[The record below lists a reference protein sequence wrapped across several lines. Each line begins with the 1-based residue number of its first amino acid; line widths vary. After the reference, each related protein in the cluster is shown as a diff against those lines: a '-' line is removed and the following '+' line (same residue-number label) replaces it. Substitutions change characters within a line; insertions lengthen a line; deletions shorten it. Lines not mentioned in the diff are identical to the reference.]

1 MNRLL
6 QDDLA
11 FTFGALKEH
20 PKVYWI
26 WTHRQWCLEHIP
38 EDDSSDEGS
47 DPLQWQ
53 RQTWTHELIV
63 VEKML
68 DVDARNCMPLSLPP
82 LYIFLISHCAGTLT
96 TAIVHAWAYRRYILK
111 SMPPPGPSI
120 PARSPTTELVYTQ
133 KKIESNFSNFSAWHQ
148 RTKVYAVTEQLRDPT
163 LLDSGILPSRSECL
177 PRGLNCVSVEFDFV
191 VQAMYTDPNDQS
203 AWLYHRW
210 LISLSMFFLP
220 LPSAWFLT

>member
-1 MNRLL
+1 MNRRL

-68 DVDARNCMPLSLPP
+68 DVDARNCMPLSLFP
-82 LYIFLISHCAGTLT
+82 LYI
-96 TAIVHAWAYRRYILK
+96 Y
-111 SMPPPGPSI
+111 
-120 PARSPTTELVYTQ
+120 
-133 KKIESNFSNFSAWHQ
+133 
-148 RTKVYAVTEQLRDPT
+148 
-163 LLDSGILPSRSECL
+163 SRSHIVRVL
-177 PRGLNCVSVEFDFV
+177 LRL
-191 VQAMYTDPNDQS
+191 Q
-203 AWLYHRW
+203 
-210 LISLSMFFLP
+210 
-220 LPSAWFLT
+220 